1 MIKNYLKITL
11 RNLWKNKVF
20 SAVNIAGLSAG
31 LAVFLL
37 IMLWVKNE
45 MSYND
50 FHSGKDRIA
59 MLMSNRSFSTKEIQT
74 FPAVPSLLPDALKK
88 DVPGIEYAA
97 SSSWGDQR
105 LFAYGEKRFNEMGL
119 FVGPDFLKIFSFP
132 LIKGNAA
139 TVLTEPNTVLITETL
154 AKKYFADENPVGK
167 IISVE
172 KTMSYKVVGVL
183 KDLPNNSTINFDFL
197 MPVKDYISQTMNGNE
212 TWEYGN
218 MMAYV
223 KLKNGADQS
232 AINASIR
239 KFMDRYTDKQKASE
253 LFLFGLDDWYLRRDF
268 KDGKY
273 AGGGTITY
281 VKMFTIIAFF
291 ILLLACIN
299 FMNLSTARATQ
310 RSKEVGIRKVIG
322 AQKKSLV
329 LQFIGESILMSVM
342 AAGIAI
348 VIVTLVLPLFNQLLN
363 KHIAIDYNNISNW
376 LVFISIVLITGLLA
390 GSYPALIL
398 SAFKPVKV
406 LKGSADNSF
415 TNTGA
420 VRKVLVVTQ
429 FAVSIMLIISTLIV
443 SKQVD
448 FIRNKNLGYDKE
460 NLVWF
465 PSNIPAESQQAAIQ
479 ELLKI
484 PGVKN
489 VSQASMSFVGS
500 NNAGTLNNWPGKQPS
515 EDIFF
520 NFIAGGYDIIKTMGI
535 AMKEG
540 RDFSQQLA
548 IDSSSVIIN
557 ETAAQQMHLKDPI
570 GKEIEAY
577 AGKMTI
583 VGVAKDFHFKSLHSN
598 IEPAII
604 MCKPEWTWMMYVRT
618 SGQNMPQLLK
628 SMEAVYAKFAPGFV
642 FEYNFQDKEYDKLYR
657 SEQQVGSLVNWFSFF
672 AIFISCL
679 GLLGLTIF
687 TVERKTKEIGIRK
700 VLGAS
705 VLSIVTML
713 CKQFVLLVLIAVL
726 IAAVPAWYY
735 MNNWLQDYSYRI
747 TIDWKIFVVAGLAA
761 VVLALVTVGLNAI
774 KAAFANPVKSLRR
787 E

>member
-11 RNLWKNKVF
+11 RTLWKNKVF

-50 FHSGKDRIA
+50 FHADKERIA
-59 MLMSNRSFSTKEIQT
+59 MLMSNRSFGNKEVQT
-74 FPAVPSLLPDALKK
+74 FPAVPSLLPEALKK
-88 DVPGIEYAA
+88 DVPGIAYAA
-97 SSSWGDQR
+97 ASSWGDQR
-105 LFAYGEKRFNEMGL
+105 MFAYGEKRFNENGL
-119 FVGPDFLKIFSFP
+119 FVGADFLKIFSFP
-132 LIKGNAA
+132 LIKGDANNA
-139 TVLTEPNTVLITETL
+139 LNEPNTVLITETL
-154 AKKYFADENPVGK
+154 AKKYFGNEEPLGK
-167 IISVE
+167 VINVD
-172 KTMSYKVVGVL
+172 KTYTYKVAGVL
-183 KDLPNNSTINFDFL
+183 KDIPNNSTINFDFL
-197 MPVKDYISQTMNGNE
+197 MPVKDYVSQTMNGNE

-218 MMAYV
+218 MMTYV
-223 KLKNGADQS
+223 KLKEGADQS
-232 AINASIR
+232 LINASIR
-239 KFMDRYTDKQKASE
+239 KLMDRYTDKQKASE

-268 KDGKY
+268 KNGKY

-322 AQKKSLV
+322 AQKKSLA
-329 LQFIGESILMSVM
+329 LQFIGESMLMSVM

-363 KHIAIDYNNISNW
+363 KHIEIDYHSFTNW
-376 LVFISIVLITGLLA
+376 IILLSIVLVTGLLA

-406 LKGSADNSF
+406 LKGTVDN
-415 TNTGA
+415 TIANTGR

-429 FAVSIMLIISTLIV
+429 FAVSVMLIISTLIV

-448 FIRNKNLGYDKE
+448 YIRNKNLGYDKE

-465 PSNIPAESQQAAIQ
+465 SSNIPAENQQAAIQ

-500 NNAGTLNNWPGKQPS
+500 NNAGTLNNWPGKQPN

-535 AMKEG
+535 SMKEG

-618 SGQNMPQLLK
+618 TGQNTPQVLK

-642 FEYNFQDKEYDKLYR
+642 FDYNFQDKGYEKLYR
-657 SEQQVGSLVNWFSFF
+657 SEQQVGTLVNWFSFF

-713 CKQFVLLVLIAVL
+713 CKQFVVLVLIAVV
-726 IAAVPAWYY
+726 IASVPAWYY

-761 VVLALVTVGLNAI
+761 VALALITISINAI

>member
-45 MSYND
+45 MSYNG
-50 FHSGKDRIA
+50 FHPDKERIA
-59 MLMSNRSFSTKEIQT
+59 MLMSNRSFGNKEVQT
-74 FPAVPSLLPDALKK
+74 FPAVPSLLADALKK
-88 DVPGIEYAA
+88 DVPGIQYAA
-97 SSSWGDQR
+97 ASSWGDQR
-105 LFAYGEKRFNEMGL
+105 MFAYGEKRFNENGL
-119 FVGPDFLKIFSFP
+119 FVGADFLKIFSFP
-132 LIKGNAA
+132 LIKGNIN
-139 TVLTEPNTVLITETL
+139 TVLTEPNTVLISETL
-154 AKKYFADENPVGK
+154 AKKYFGKEDPLGK
-167 IISVE
+167 IVNVD
-172 KTMSYKVVGVL
+172 KAYTYKVAGVL
-183 KDLPNNSTINFDFL
+183 KDVPYNSTISFDFL
-197 MPVKDYISQTMNGNE
+197 MPVKDYIKQTMNDKE

-218 MMAYV
+218 MMTYV
-223 KLKNGADQS
+223 KLKAGANEA
-232 AINASIR
+232 AINASV
-239 KFMDRYTDKQKASE
+239 KKLMDQYTDKQKASE
-253 LFLFGLDDWYLRRDF
+253 LFLFNLDDWYLRRDF

-273 AGGGTITY
+273 AGGGKITY
-281 VKMFTIIAFF
+281 VKMFTVIAFF

-329 LQFIGESILMSVM
+329 MQFIGESVMMSM
-342 AAGIAI
+342 IAAAIAM
-348 VIVTLVLPLFNQLLN
+348 VLLTLVLPLFNQLLN
-363 KHIAIDYNNISNW
+363 KHIEIDYHNFTNW
-376 LVFISIVLITGLLA
+376 IILLSIVLVTGLLA

-406 LKGSADNSF
+406 LKGTADNSVS
-415 TNTGA
+415 NTGT

-429 FAVSIMLIISTLIV
+429 FAVSVMLIISTLIV

-448 FIRNKNLGYDKE
+448 YIRNKNLGYDKE

-484 PGVKN
+484 PGVTN
-489 VSQASMSFVGS
+489 ATQASMSFVGS
-500 NNAGTLNNWPGKQPS
+500 NNAGTLNNWPGKQPN

-535 AMKEG
+535 AMKDG

-583 VGVAKDFHFKSLHSN
+583 VGVAKDFHFKSMHSN

-604 MCKPEWTWMMYVRT
+604 MCRPDWTWMMYVRT
-618 SGQNMPQLLK
+618 TGQNTPQVLK

-642 FEYNFQDKEYDKLYR
+642 FDYNFQDKEYEKLYR
-657 SEQQVGSLVNWFSFF
+657 SEQQVGTLVNWFSFF

-705 VLSIVTML
+705 VASIVTML
-713 CKQFVLLVLIAVL
+713 CKQFVVLVLIAVV
-726 IAAVPAWYY
+726 IASVPAWYY

-747 TIDWKIFVVAGLAA
+747 TIDWKIFAAAGLAA
-761 VVLALVTVGLNAI
+761 VVLALVTISINAI

>member
-154 AKKYFADENPVGK
+154 AKKYFGDENPVGK

-363 KHIAIDYNNISNW
+363 KHIAIDYYNISNW

-535 AMKEG
+535 AIKEG

-774 KAAFANPVKSLRR
+774 KAAFANPVQSLRR

>member
-50 FHSGKDRIA
+50 FHQDKDRIA
-59 MLMSNRSFSTKEIQT
+59 MLMSNRSFGNKEVQT
-74 FPAVPSLLPDALKK
+74 FPAVPSLLADALKK
-88 DVPGIEYAA
+88 DVPGIQYAA
-97 SSSWGDQR
+97 AASWGDQR
-105 LFAYGEKRFNEMGL
+105 MFTYEEKHFNEMGL

-132 LIKGNAA
+132 LIKGDINGA
-139 TVLTEPNTVLITETL
+139 LTEPNTVLLSETL
-154 AKKYFADENPVGK
+154 AKKYFGADDPIGK
-167 IISVE
+167 VISVD
-172 KTMSYKVVGVL
+172 KAYSYKVTGVL
-183 KDLPNNSTINFDFL
+183 KDVPYNSTISFDFL
-197 MPVKDYISQTMNGNE
+197 MPVKDYVNQTMNGKE

-218 MMAYV
+218 VMTYV
-223 KLKNGADQS
+223 KLKKDANE
-232 AINASIR
+232 ASINSAV
-239 KFMDRYTDKQKASE
+239 KKMMDRYTDKQKASE

-273 AGGGTITY
+273 AGGGKITY
-281 VKMFTIIAFF
+281 VKMFTVIAFF

-322 AQKKSLV
+322 AQKKSLIM
-329 LQFIGESILMSVM
+329 QFIGESLIMSLI
-342 AAGIAI
+342 AACIAI
-348 VIVTLVLPLFNQLLN
+348 ALVTLVLPLFNQLLN
-363 KHIAIDYNNISNW
+363 KHLAIDYNSFNNW
-376 LVFISIVLITGLLA
+376 ITLLIIVLITGLLA
-390 GSYPALIL
+390 GSYPAFVL
-398 SAFKPVKV
+398 SAFKPVRV
-406 LKGSADNSF
+406 LKGTVDNTV
-415 TNTGA
+415 TNTGR
-420 VRKVLVVTQ
+420 VRRVLVVTQ

-465 PSNIPAESQQAAIQ
+465 PSNIPAENQQAAIQ

-484 PGVKN
+484 PGVTN
-489 VSQASMSFVGS
+489 ATQASMNFVGS
-500 NNAGTLNNWPGKQPS
+500 NNAGTLNNWPGKQPND
-515 EDIFF
+515 DIFF
-520 NFIAGGYDIIKTMGI
+520 NFVAGGFDIIKTMGI
-535 AMKEG
+535 TLKEG

-548 IDSSSVIIN
+548 IDSTSVIIN
-557 ETAAQQMHLKDPI
+557 ETAAEQMHLKDPV

-583 VGVAKDFHFKSLHSN
+583 VGVVKDFHFKSLHSN

-618 SGQNMPQLLK
+618 TGQNMPQVLK
-628 SMEAVYAKFAPGFV
+628 QMEAVYAKFAPGFV
-642 FEYNFQDKEYDKLYR
+642 FDYNFQDKEYDKLYR
-657 SEQQVGSLVNWFSFF
+657 SEQQVGTLVNWFSFF

-679 GLLGLTIF
+679 GLLGLTVF

-705 VLSIVTML
+705 VISIVTML
-713 CKQFVLLVLIAVL
+713 CKQFIILVLIAVL
-726 IAAVPAWYY
+726 IASVPAWYY

-747 TIDWKIFVVAGLAA
+747 SIDWKIFVAAGLAA
-761 VVLALVTVGLNAI
+761 VALALITVSLNAI